1 MITPH
6 RTRRASHTWAGSRAK
21 VMPTKKAA
29 EMRKGRGSYPSTL
42 RHAVR

>member
-6 RTRRASHTWAGSRAK
+6 RTRRASHTLAGSRAK

-29 EMRKGRGSYPSTL
+29 ENAEGPEFAPPTL